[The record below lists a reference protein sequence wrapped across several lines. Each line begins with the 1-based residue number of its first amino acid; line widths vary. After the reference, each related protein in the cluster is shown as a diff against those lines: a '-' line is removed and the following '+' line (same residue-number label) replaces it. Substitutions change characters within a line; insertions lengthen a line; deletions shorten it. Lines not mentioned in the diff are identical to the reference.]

1 MIVAAKMSPQEA
13 YNELAF
19 YTLSHPGTEFIHQNL
34 VDAFTAQNAGE
45 NTKPIA
51 ITFALIGLYLSV
63 EKGFT
68 GRQVQLM
75 HMRLAKSG
83 KSWPEFELPEQRGN
97 ITVFDVLATQPGK
110 LRDQMIGNWCVS
122 VWSAF
127 QGSREKIVGLL
138 QSKGLVPQQDR

>member
-1 MIVAAKMSPQEA
+1 MSPQEA
-13 YNELAF
+13 YNEIAY
-19 YTLSHPGTEFIHQNL
+19 YTLAHLGPEFIHQNL
-34 VDAFTAQNAGE
+34 VDAFTAQNADE

-51 ITFALIGLYLSV
+51 ITFALVGLYLSV

-68 GRQVQLM
+68 GREVQLM
-75 HMRLAKSG
+75 HMRLAKTG

-110 LRDQMIGNWCVS
+110 LRDQTIGNWCIS

-127 QGSREKIVGLL
+127 EGSREKIIELL
-138 QSKGLVPQQDR
+138 QSKGLAPHETFPKS